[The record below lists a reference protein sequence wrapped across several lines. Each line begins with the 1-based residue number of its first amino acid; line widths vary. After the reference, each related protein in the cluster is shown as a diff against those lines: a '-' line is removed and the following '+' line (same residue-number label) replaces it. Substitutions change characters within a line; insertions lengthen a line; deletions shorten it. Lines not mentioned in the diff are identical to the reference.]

1 MQLLSQVIRNQK
13 NKIMTIKELKQ
24 KLEEFPDETEVF
36 IDTNDYNYSELNA
49 VFHFNYCAV
58 LSADNPEAIN
68 END

>member
-1 MQLLSQVIRNQK
+1 
-13 NKIMTIKELKQ
+13 MTIKELKQ